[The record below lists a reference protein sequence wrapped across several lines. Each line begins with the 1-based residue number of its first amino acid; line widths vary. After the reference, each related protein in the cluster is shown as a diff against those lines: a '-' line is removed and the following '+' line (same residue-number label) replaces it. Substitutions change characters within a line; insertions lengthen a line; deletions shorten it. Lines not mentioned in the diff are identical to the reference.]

1 MGWDLGVIVRGDELR
16 VMVRGDG
23 LGVYD
28 LSLWLAVCVSVRPF
42 H

>member
-28 LSLWLAVCVSVRPF
+28 LVCGSLYVYQ
-42 H
+42 